1 MSTNAPSKIIQN
13 GIVFHYDTVN
23 VKSYKGQPTT
33 NLNSD
38 PFALSGNPGSVSW
51 GGYEY
56 NITRT
61 NDIPN
66 NAMADISPYWIKCVC
81 NGTSSG
87 RAAVL
92 GVGSLTTGVD
102 YCISAYVF
110 TGTSNITSIA
120 WNSHNGG
127 VSLDYGASSYGSSDV
142 SRIKRI
148 YRIFRSVAG
157 SQLEVLQTNGS
168 VSVGDT
174 FYITGVQCEQQSYP
188 TQLVSGTRSNTN
200 GLVDLTGNCTVN
212 LNSSS
217 FDSSANIT
225 FNGSS
230 CVTVD
235 DTAAIALSGDKSFC
249 MWINLAADSGGCGFG
264 GKSNGTVAGMS
275 LGYGWNSNG
284 FMSLNWN
291 SSNSPYLAKDLTRD
305 VGKWVYLAAVQ
316 SGGTRYIYAM
326 DASGIRSSSAS
337 GGTHSWSNSLPLKI
351 GRINDHTA
359 MPSGTKIDY
368 VSVYNRALTQDEVL
382 QNFNRTKS
390 RFGM

>member
-13 GIVFHYDTVN
+13 GIVFHYDTIN
-23 VKSYKGQPTT
+23 GKSYKGEPTVNVVT
-33 NLNSD
+33 NAYAMTGWSD
-38 PFALSGNPGSVSW
+38 YGFGNDGTF
-51 GGYEY
+51 
-56 NITRT
+56 ITEF
-61 NDIPN
+61 
-66 NAMADISPYWIKCVC
+66 
-81 NGTSSG
+81 G
-87 RAAVL
+87 
-92 GVGSLTTGVD
+92 TTGYRIINRGSWNGVYRGITLNATGD
-102 YCISAYVF
+102 NTFSAYVRYWGGDAANNGATVYF
-110 TGTSNITSIA
+110 SGFGFGGDQAVGINKSIVGVWQRVTMTRNCTNTGGTFYLI
-120 WNSHNGG
+120 
-127 VSLDYGASSYGSSDV
+127 SYGGTYGGSEKSTWDV
-142 SRIKRI
+142 TMPQVEQKS
-148 YRIFRSVAG
+148 YA
-157 SQLEVLQTNGS
+157 SQFT
-168 VSVGDT
+168 D
-174 FYITGVQCEQQSYP
+174 
-188 TQLVSGTRSNTN
+188 GTRSNTN

-230 CVTVD
+230 CVTVN

-249 MWINLAADSGGCGFG
+249 MWINLASDSGGCGFG
-264 GKSNGTVAGMS
+264 GKSNGTVSGMS

-351 GRINDHTA
+351 GRINDYA
-359 MPSGTKIDY
+359 SMPSGTKIDY

>member
-13 GIVFHYDTVN
+13 GIVFHYDTIN
-23 VKSYKGQPTT
+23 GKSYKGEPTVNVVT
-33 NLNSD
+33 NAYTMAGWSDYGFGNDGTFITEFGTTGYRMINRPAWNGVYRGLTLNSTGNHT
-38 PFALSGNPGSVSW
+38 FSAYIRYWGGAAATNGGAVYTSGFGLSDQAVAANKSLVGIWQRVTMTINATSTSGTFYLISW
-51 GGYEY
+51 GGTY
-56 NITRT
+56 
-61 NDIPN
+61 
-66 NAMADISPYWIKCVC
+66 
-81 NGTSSG
+81 G
-87 RAAVL
+87 
-92 GVGSLTTGVD
+92 GSEKSTWDVTMPQVEQKS
-102 YCISAYVF
+102 YASQF
-110 TGTSNITSIA
+110 T
-120 WNSHNGG
+120 
-127 VSLDYGASSYGSSDV
+127 D
-142 SRIKRI
+142 
-148 YRIFRSVAG
+148 
-157 SQLEVLQTNGS
+157 
-168 VSVGDT
+168 
-174 FYITGVQCEQQSYP
+174 
-188 TQLVSGTRSNTN
+188 GTRSNTN

-249 MWINLAADSGGCGFG
+249 MWINLASDSGGCGFG
-264 GKSNGTVAGMS
+264 GKSNGTVSGMS